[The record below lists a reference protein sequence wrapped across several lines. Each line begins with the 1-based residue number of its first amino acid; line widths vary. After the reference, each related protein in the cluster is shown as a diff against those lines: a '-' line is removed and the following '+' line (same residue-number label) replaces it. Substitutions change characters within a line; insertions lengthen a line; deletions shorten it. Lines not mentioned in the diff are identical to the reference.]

1 MIQMKVNLFIS
12 AYIRS
17 MISVPF
23 VLCII
28 SINGL
33 AQSSGDQLFA
43 SDKPLEIGLH
53 IAIRDVADTKKDS
66 VYIHRKLYYSA
77 EDGRNDS
84 IEVSLKSR
92 GNFRLQ
98 ECHFPPLWLK
108 FEKKAAKGTV
118 FQGNKKLKLVLPC
131 RSDAVGNQL
140 IVKEFL
146 CYKIYEQISGFAFR
160 TRLVNVDFTEI
171 RGKKEKHFQLKGILI
186 EDVEKLADRL
196 NAKTR
201 EESRIHAMALEDTNA
216 LRFSF
221 FQLMIANTDLSSA
234 YQHNTKLIQSKDGSF
249 YSLPY
254 DFDMSG
260 LVDAPYAVV
269 SQVGGND
276 LGIDD
281 VKQRLYRGWCR
292 PNETTAFVRREFIT
306 KNELLLS
313 RINLV
318 KDELPEKEMKSI
330 RQYLEGFFEIMESD
344 GLFDRYVKSACRSA
358 K

>member
-1 MIQMKVNLFIS
+1 MKTKLFAS
-12 AYIRS
+12 ACMKS
-17 MISVPF
+17 MISVLF
-23 VLCII
+23 ILIII
-28 SINGL
+28 SIKGR
-33 AQSSGDQLFA
+33 AQNSGDQLFA
-43 SDKPLEIGLH
+43 SDTPLKIGLH

-66 VYIHRKLYYSA
+66 VYILRKLFYTTA
-77 EDGRNDS
+77 NGLNDS
-84 IEVSLKSR
+84 IDVSLKSR

-108 FEKKAAKGTV
+108 FDKKIIKGTV

-131 RSDAVGNQL
+131 RSDNVGNQL
-140 IVKEFL
+140 IVKEYL

-196 NAKTR
+196 SAKTR

-234 YQHNTKLIQSKDGSF
+234 YQHNTKLIQAKDGRF

-292 PNETTAFVRREFIT
+292 PNETTSFVRREFVA
-306 KNELLLS
+306 KKDLLLS

-318 KDELPEKEMKSI
+318 KDELPEKEIKSI

-344 GLFDRYVKSACRSA
+344 GLFDRYVLSACRSA